1 MKVKIK
7 RLHPDAIIPK
17 YAKKGDAGLD
27 LTAVT
32 ISNNRDGV
40 ITVGTGLA
48 VEIPE
53 GYFGM
58 IVPRSSIY
66 KTNHR
71 LINCVGIIDSGY
83 RGELMFKFEMS
94 PTSVFILRELDLH
107 INQGKSEP
115 TVSESTIAEFAS
127 SKVAYEIG
135 DRVGQLLIMPYPAI
149 EFVEGDLEDSD
160 RGGNGFGSSG
170 K

>member
-32 ISNNRDGV
+32 IEPSSAG
-40 ITVGTGLA
+40 ILTVGTGLA

-66 KTNHR
+66 KTNSR
-71 LINCVGIIDSGY
+71 LVNCVGIIDSGY
-83 RGELMFKFEMS
+83 RGELMFKFEIS
-94 PTSVFILRELDLH
+94 PTSAFMVGQMDHLSLG
-107 INQGKSEP
+107 GKSVIREDA
-115 TVSESTIAEFAS
+115 VLEYVAS
-127 SKVAYEIG
+127 QVDYEIG
-135 DRVGQLLIMPYPAI
+135 DRVGQLLIMPYPAV